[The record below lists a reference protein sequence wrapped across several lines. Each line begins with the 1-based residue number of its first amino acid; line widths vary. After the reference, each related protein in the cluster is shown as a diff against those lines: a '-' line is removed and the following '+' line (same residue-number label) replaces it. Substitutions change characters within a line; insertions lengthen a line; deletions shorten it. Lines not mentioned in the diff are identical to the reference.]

1 MTSPEPNASL
11 SHEQRRTA
19 QASLTRRHLLIGWW
33 SLVVCSILGVA
44 LEVFHGF
51 KLDLYVNV
59 TQETRRLMWTLAHA
73 HGTLLSLVHIAFA
86 VTLTAMD
93 VSDRRW
99 AQIASVLLTTGGIL
113 LPAGFL
119 LGGLMTFDGDPGL
132 GIILVP
138 LGAICVVSAFTITA
152 AGISRKP

>member
-1 MTSPEPNASL
+1 MTSPEPKTLL
-11 SHEQRRTA
+11 SHEQRRAA

-44 LEVFHGF
+44 LEVVHGF
-51 KLDLYVNV
+51 KLDLYLNV

-86 VTLTAMD
+86 VTLKALD
-93 VSDRRW
+93 VSDLRW
-99 AQIASVLLTTGGIL
+99 AQIASVLLTAGGIL